1 MGYRSRHALVHELST
16 TSIEGSL
23 KGVNYDSALTKYRG
37 LRVLKICKALTEEA
51 SSPVL
56 NPVVGVDSYYT
67 FFLPYPLLKPLN
79 EVRGESAELS
89 YTIVAAMLAHP
100 TLDRVKSLTVGDSFA
115 SSIASGILL
124 SQLSRE
130 LPQKLN
136 ALKDSMLQ
144 HSRGNAWRRV
154 IEEAVGRSIL
164 KVSEDIEAVVKVRRY
179 IEEAA
184 AGKGSS
190 LSLEEHAE
198 EVIRLA
204 KNSDVRRLLEVLM
217 KTKPWSTSL
226 KKQKYTCRRG
236 EISGYSL
243 GRDLER
249 LAPKM
254 HALPPEVFLH
264 KFIEGRLLLYEK
276 RLAKDMGPI
285 YCLIDKSGSM
295 NGMKITWAKA
305 VAIGLYLRAVRETRC
320 FYLRFFDS
328 EVHQLLKASSG
339 KASEAIKVLD
349 YLSRVKSSGG
359 TDITKA
365 ILMALSD
372 LRRSTYKELSEVVLI
387 TDGVDRVDE
396 LRIHRG
402 LKAANARL
410 LTVMVLGDNA
420 NLRKVSSNY
429 FTVVKLDKEEAL
441 RVVELK

>member
-1 MGYRSRHALVHELST
+1 MSA

-23 KGVNYDSALTKYRG
+23 RGVNYDSALTKYRG
-37 LRVLKICKALTEEA
+37 LRVLNICKAIAEGV
-51 SSPVL
+51 SSPII
-56 NPVVGVDSYYT
+56 NPVVGIDTYYT
-67 FFLPYPLLKPLN
+67 LFLPYPLLKPFN

-89 YTIVAAMLAHP
+89 YTVVTAMLAHP
-100 TLDRVKSLTVGDSFA
+100 ALHKVKSLTVGDSFT
-115 SSIASGILL
+115 SSIASGIML
-124 SQLSRE
+124 SQLAKEFSK
-130 LPQKLN
+130 KLD
-136 ALKDSMLQ
+136 ALRNSMLQ
-144 HSRGNAWRRV
+144 RSRENAWRRT
-154 IEEAVGRSIL
+154 IEEAVERSIV
-164 KVSEDIEAVVKVRRY
+164 KVSEDLEAVVKVKRY

-217 KTKPWSTSL
+217 KTRPWSTSV
-226 KKQKYTCRRG
+226 KKQKYACRRG
-236 EISGYSL
+236 ELSGYSL
-243 GRDLER
+243 GKDIER
-249 LAPKM
+249 LVPKM
-254 HALPPEVFLH
+254 HALPSEIFLH

-276 RLAKDMGPI
+276 RLAKELGPI

-305 VAIGLYLRAVRETRC
+305 VAIGLYLRAIRETRC

-328 EVHQLLKASSG
+328 EVHQLMKASSG
-339 KASEAIKVLD
+339 KASEAIKILD
-349 YLSRVKSSGG
+349 YLSRVRSSGG

-365 ILMALSD
+365 ILIALSD
-372 LRRSTYKELSEVVLI
+372 LRRTTHKGLSEVVLI

-410 LTVMVLGDNA
+410 LAVMILGDNA
-420 NLRKVSSNY
+420 SLKKVSSNY
-429 FTVVKLDKEEAL
+429 FTVVKLSKEEAL